1 MDMSEVKHIDFVVN
15 MLKNGDS
22 KEMKDAHKLASNFI
36 KSVMEGHPKNRRLKK
51 FSHCL
56 MIKAKIYAYD
66 MLNVGKSKSEIGSKM
81 HEWDVNE
88 IVDNIEKTL
97 YTYL

>member
-1 MDMSEVKHIDFVVN
+1 MDMSEVKRIDFVVN

-22 KEMKDAHKLASNFI
+22 KEMKDAHKLASNFL
-36 KSVMEGHPKNRRLKK
+36 KSVMDGHLKNRRFKK

-56 MIKAKIYAYD
+56 MIKAKTYAYN
-66 MLNVGKSKSEIGSKM
+66 MLVIGKSKSEIGDEM
-81 HEWDVNE
+81 HEWNVNE